1 MDHPVVVSLIPVVLI
16 IALGFVAGRRGLAGA
31 ATAKELSNL
40 VFLVILPALLFR
52 TMSKVQ
58 LESLDFTPVGAYFIG
73 VGLVFAG
80 TLVARGFNRRGA
92 VLALA
97 TTFSNTIMI
106 GIPLIGLAYGEQ
118 GLVTLFTLYTV
129 HTALLLTA
137 ATMVL
142 ELAVLREAAAAGQA
156 GGRSLGRSVATAVR
170 NAMLHPVP
178 LPIFAGLL
186 YGQLGLG
193 LHPVIDKSLQILGSA
208 FSPMALLLVG
218 LTLARTPLAG
228 QLRGLLGLIAAKNI
242 AMPALVAGAGVMLGV
257 SGLSLV
263 VVVVVACLPA
273 GANTFLF
280 AQRYQVAE
288 DTVTATVGLSTLCA
302 LATVPVVMALVPYLA
317 GR

>member
-16 IALGFVAGRRGLAGA
+16 IALGFAAGRRGLAGA

-58 LESLDFTPVGAYFIG
+58 LQSLDFTPVGAYFIG

-80 TLVARGFNRRGA
+80 TLASRGFNRRGA
-92 VLALA
+92 VLALT

-137 ATMVL
+137 ATVVL

-156 GGRSLGRSVATAVR
+156 GGRSLGRSVVTAVR

-193 LHPVIDKSLQILGSA
+193 LNPVIDKSLQILGSA

-228 QLRGLLGLIAAKNI
+228 QLRGLLGLIAAKNLV
-242 AMPALVAGAGVMLGV
+242 MPALVAGAGVMLGV